1 MRSLAEPG
9 RSAVRRLLEG
19 AAHGLTLGIL
29 AWLLLGSLRGPGAGP
44 AEFADV
50 GALPASLSRWST
62 VVRPERVHLTIDGD
76 LTPAALDWVAAL
88 VRTGIPVRW
97 DAGRAAPV
105 AAVAEP
111 VADPQGGTRVLAAAD
126 AGVTV
131 TLSDSLGSLDSVAAA
146 RGGATFLA
154 RSGPAWISARAGPLA
169 ARATVADSL
178 LLGRILLLG
187 QVGWESKFV
196 MAALEERGWR
206 VEARLGLSPRGTVL
220 QGVAQS
226 LDTSRFAAVIVL
238 DSAPPGSLTTVPA
251 YIRSGGGAIL
261 TASATRAPALRGLG
275 TALLPSMLSAGQP
288 FDTTGL
294 EPRRSLG
301 LVPIAGVPGQVALE
315 RQSGGT
321 ALAARRIERGRL
333 LIVGYQDTWRWRMA
347 GGGDAAEAHRTWWAD
362 LVGAVAYVG
371 RNQRQRSTASVD
383 EAPFAHLVDRLGPPS
398 AAVGLVSNTPRIS
411 DGVLFGILVSLLLL
425 GWASRRLRGAT

>member
-1 MRSLAEPG
+1 
-9 RSAVRRLLEG
+9 LLEG
-19 AAHGLTLGIL
+19 AANGLALGIL

-44 AEFADV
+44 AEFA
-50 GALPASLSRWST
+50 GIRGLPASLPRWST
-62 VVRPERVHLTIDGD
+62 VVRPERVHLTLDGD
-76 LTPAALDWVAAL
+76 LTPAALDWLAAL
-88 VRTGIPVRW
+88 ARTGIPVRW

-111 VADPQGGTRVLAAAD
+111 VADPEGGTRVRAATD

-131 TLSDSLGSLDSVAAA
+131 TLADSLGSLDSVTAA

-169 ARATVADSL
+169 ARAAVADSL

-196 MAALEERGWR
+196 LAALEERGWR
-206 VEARLGLSPRGTVL
+206 VEARLGLSPGGPVL
-220 QGVAQS
+220 QGVGQP
-226 LDTSRFAAVIVL
+226 LDTSRYAAVIVL
-238 DSAPPGSLTTVPA
+238 DSAPPGSVAAVPA

-261 TASATRAPALRGLG
+261 ATSATRAPALRGLG
-275 TALLPSMLSAGQP
+275 AALLPSMLPAGEP
-288 FDTTGL
+288 FDTTGP
-294 EPRRSLG
+294 EPGRSLG
-301 LVPIAGVPGQVALE
+301 LVPIADVPGQVALE
-315 RQSGGT
+315 RRSGRA

-347 GGGDAAEAHRTWWAD
+347 GAGDAAEAHRTWWAD

-371 RNQRQRSTASVD
+371 RIPRPLSAASVD
-383 EAPFAHLVDRLGPPS
+383 EAPLAHLVDRLGPPS
-398 AAVGLVSNTPRIS
+398 AAFGRATNTPRIS
-411 DGVLFGILVSLLLL
+411 NGALFGILAGLLLL
-425 GWASRRLRGAT
+425 GWTSRRLRAAP